1 MEVTV
6 SAPAKSIPISPNTKL
21 EEILRIYDAQQK
33 NKQNVKDTSISQ
45 RLKKIKKLRKTVLA
59 KREEIQQALWADF
72 HKPAM
77 QVDITEI
84 YPIISECKHFEEN
97 LDYWSTPTEANTPL
111 LLFGTYAKII
121 REPKG
126 SVLLLTPWN
135 YPFQIPLRNLVAAV
149 AAGNVAIIK
158 PSEFAPNTS
167 AIIRKVVSEVFSENE
182 VAIIDGD
189 HTVSQELLKL
199 KWDHIHFTGAP
210 IHGKS
215 VMKAAA
221 ENLTPVT
228 LELGGKSPAII
239 DDTANLKATA
249 RNFLWGKFVNS
260 GQTCVAVDYVLI
272 DEKKKDEFI
281 SILKETIKGAFGEN
295 PQASGDDCR
304 IINARHYARV
314 KRLLDDAVSKGAK
327 VEIGGNTDANENYI
341 APTVLCNVSPDMLV
355 MEEEIFGP
363 LVPIVTYKTLEEAVR
378 IINSKEKP
386 LALYIYSG
394 RSKNQDYIINHTS
407 AGATCI
413 NESMIHNGNSNLPFG
428 GINNSGIGKSHGEF
442 GYKEFTNERPVLT
455 AWNAP
460 TKLLL
465 PPYKGW
471 HKTLA
476 NIILKY
482 L

>member
-33 NKQNVKDTSISQ
+33 NKQNVKDTTISA

-59 KREEIQQALWADF
+59 HREEIQKALWADF
-72 HKPAM
+72 HKPSL

-84 YPIISECKHFEEN
+84 YPIISECKHFEAN
-97 LDYWSTPTEANTPL
+97 LDHWATPTEADTPL

-126 SVLLLTPWN
+126 QVLLLTPWN
-135 YPFQIPLRNLVAAV
+135 YPFQIPIRNLVAAV

-158 PSEFAPNTS
+158 PSEYAPNTS
-167 AIIRKVVSEVFSENE
+167 AMIRKVLSEVFAENE

-210 IHGKS
+210 LHGKS

-281 SILKETIKGAFGEN
+281 SVLKDTIKAAFGEN
-295 PQASGDDCR
+295 MQSSGDDCR

-314 KRLLDDAVSKGAK
+314 KRLLDDALSKGAK
-327 VEIGGNTDANENYI
+327 VEIGGGADANENYI
-341 APTVLCNVSPDMLV
+341 APTVLTNVTPDMLL

-363 LVPIVTYKTLEEAVR
+363 LVPIVTYKTLDEAMR
-378 IINSKEKP
+378 IINAKEKP

-394 RSKNQDYIINHTS
+394 SWKNQDYIVNHTS

-413 NESMIHNGNSNLPFG
+413 NESMVHNGNSNLPFG
-428 GINNSGIGKSHGEF
+428 GVNNSGIGKSHGEF
-442 GYKEFTNERPVLT
+442 GYKEFCNERPVLT
-455 AWNAP
+455 AWSQP